1 MRRSGISSAGH
12 AARRAARQQI
22 QAREHHQMKLC
33 YFNDYKL
40 GVLKGDNTVVDVSAV
55 VQDIPHTG
63 PGDLMNG
70 LIERFDQY
78 RPKIEAGKGAQ
89 AMDAAFRDVL
99 YQAKLDVQDGRAPR
113 LRTGRWGHNADLVV
127 FIAGYEQGYREYS
140 EARSGK
146 LAEPSAAELAGYCDG
161 TLDGAADRIKAQ
173 PFQVEKTANYRNAG
187 QGFLEAKAHPEEYMR
202 FYRQAYSNGYQ
213 QGYYLQQQ

>member
-1 MRRSGISSAGH
+1 VK
-12 AARRAARQQI
+12 RQSLLI
-22 QAREHHQMKLC
+22 LNMS
-33 YFNDYKL
+33 L
-40 GVLKGDNTVVDVSAV
+40 GLAIVALVGVSA
-55 VQDIPHTG
+55 
-63 PGDLMNG
+63 
-70 LIERFDQY
+70 Y
-78 RPKIEAGKGAQ
+78 RPKFEAGKGAQ
-89 AMDAAFRDVL
+89 AMDAAFRDGL

-113 LRTGRWGHNADLVV
+113 LRTGRWGHNADRVV

-213 QGYYLQQQ
+213 QGYYLQQR